1 MAYTKKDAYD
11 YINRYQK
18 ENYDRITILRKSGEK
33 ERLTQIAKSNGYKT
47 LTEFINA
54 CIDEKISSGLTYL
67 QRETDDK

>member
-47 LTEFINA
+47 LT
-54 CIDEKISSGLTYL
+54 
-67 QRETDDK
+67 